1 MENTRRQKP
10 LRVIRCGRLEA
21 AVWRD
26 TRNKDGREIDVYSIK
41 ISKSYK
47 DKNTGNW
54 KNTDWLYLEDLPR
67 LATLANETY
76 RQLCLHTWQP
86 QGQANQGC
94 DEQPNPD
101 IDETAYPGDEEDL
114 NMPF

>member
-1 MENTRRQKP
+1 MEAKKKP
-10 LRVIRCGRLEA
+10 FRVIRCRGLEA

-47 DKNTGNW
+47 DKNTGKW
-54 KNTDWLYLEDLPR
+54 KNTDFLYLEDLPKVAA
-67 LATLANETY
+67 LAKEVY
-76 RQLCLHTWQP
+76 RRFCLHTWKP
-86 QGQANQGC
+86 QAQAERGS
-94 DEQPNPD
+94 DED
-101 IDETAYPGDEEDL
+101 WYAGLDENTYAGDDEDL

>member
-1 MENTRRQKP
+1 MEAKKKP
-10 LRVIRCGRLEA
+10 IRVIRCRGLEA

-47 DKNTGNW
+47 DKNTGEW
-54 KNTDWLYLEDLPR
+54 KNTDFLYLEDLPR

-76 RQLCLHTWQP
+76 ALTKIGTPASMKTPTPTTTKTSTSLFESRPTRV
-86 QGQANQGC
+86 
-94 DEQPNPD
+94 
-101 IDETAYPGDEEDL
+101 
-114 NMPF
+114 